1 MKKKSIKNPIT
12 IERGRLAALLRKERE
27 LYYLK
32 ERGNMTHDEDYDTWC
47 DVNYMSD
54 DYLIKKYLY

>member
-1 MKKKSIKNPIT
+1 MKKKNIKNPIT

-32 ERGNMTHDEDYDTWC
+32 ESDEMDYDEDYDTWC

>member
-1 MKKKSIKNPIT
+1 MKKKIIKNPII

-32 ERGNMTHDEDYDTWC
+32 ERDEMDYDEDYNAWC
-47 DVNYMSD
+47 NVNYMSD

>member
-32 ERGNMTHDEDYDTWC
+32 ERGEYGLMMKIMILG
-47 DVNYMSD
+47 VM
-54 DYLIKKYLY
+54 

>member
-12 IERGRLAALLRKERE
+12 IEKGRLAALLRKERE

-32 ERGNMTHDEDYDTWC
+32 ERDEMDYDEDYDTWC